1 MAETPEELQR
11 QLFDRI
17 KSQLPANIALPN
29 ELASLLD
36 VSVDS
41 AYRRISGKTLLNLS
55 ELRDVC
61 KKFGLSLDQLF
72 QLGEES
78 YLFRG
83 RAMDYQNFEFKGF
96 LQNSTEYLK
105 LLNSAPDKILYY
117 TNRDIPIFYHFGYP
131 SLCLFKHHFWMR
143 SIFQSPDY
151 MTNRFKLS
159 DTNEEL
165 LTIGKALF
173 TEYAK
178 LPGVEIWNIDCIN
191 STLMQIEYYRETKIF
206 ASEKDVE
213 AVYNDVE
220 KMLDHIEKQ
229 AAMAVKL
236 SVEGKV
242 LNGNAHYQMF
252 KNEFLLGDNTLY
264 GKAGT
269 MESAFVNHNVLNY
282 ISTSDPRFCEYTLNT
297 MKNLISRSTLIS
309 GVSEKER
316 SKFFYELRL
325 RLDNSRNK
333 VIS

>member
-1 MAETPEELQR
+1 MLQDPVELQR
-11 QLFDRI
+11 QLFKRI

-29 ELASLLD
+29 ELATLFD
-36 VSVDS
+36 TSVDS

-83 RAMDYQNFEFKGF
+83 RAMDYQHFEFVEY
-96 LQNSTEYLK
+96 LQNSIEYLK
-105 LLNSAPDKILYY
+105 LLNSAPEKILYY
-117 TNRDIPIFYHFGYP
+117 TNRDIPLFYHFGYP
-131 SLCLFKHHFWMR
+131 ALSLFKHHFWMR
-143 SIFQSPDY
+143 SIFQSPHY
-151 MTNRFKLS
+151 MTTRFKVS
-159 DTNEEL
+159 NTNDNL
-165 LTIGKALF
+165 LQVGKALF

-191 STLMQIEYYRETKIF
+191 STLMQVEYYRETKIF
-206 ASEKDVE
+206 GSESDIE
-213 AVYNDVE
+213 AVYKDIENL
-220 KMLDHIEKQ
+220 LDHIEKQ
-229 AAMAVKL
+229 ASMALKL
-236 SVEGKV
+236 SVDGKI
-242 LNGNAHYQMF
+242 LNPNAHYQMF

-282 ISTSDPRFCEYTLNT
+282 ISTSDPRFCEYTLQT

-333 VIS
+333 VI

>member
-1 MAETPEELQR
+1 MPNTPAALQR

-17 KSQLPANIALPN
+17 KNQLPSNIALPA

-36 VSVDS
+36 TSVDS

-83 RAMDYQNFEFKGF
+83 RAMDYQNFEFVEY
-96 LQNSTEYLK
+96 LQNSIEYLRM
-105 LLNSAPDKILYY
+105 LNNAPDKILYY

-131 SLCLFKHHFWMR
+131 SLALFKHHFWMR

-151 MTNRFKLS
+151 MTTRFKVS
-159 DTNEEL
+159 DTNENL
-165 LTIGKALF
+165 LQIGKTLF

-178 LPGVEIWNIDCIN
+178 LPGVEIWNVDCIN
-191 STLMQIEYYRETKIF
+191 STLMQVEYYRETKIF
-206 ASEKDVE
+206 GSDADIE
-213 AVYNDVE
+213 AVYKDIENL
-220 KMLDHIEKQ
+220 LDHIEKQ

-236 SVEGKV
+236 SVDGKV
-242 LNGNAHYQMF
+242 LNPNAHYQMF

-264 GKAGT
+264 GKAGS

-282 ISTSDPRFCEYTLNT
+282 ISTSDPRFCEYTLHT
-297 MKNLISRSTLIS
+297 MKNLISRSALIS
-309 GVSEKER
+309 GVNEKDR
-316 SKFFYELRL
+316 SKFFYELRA
-325 RLDNSRNK
+325 RLEHSRSK
-333 VIS
+333 II

>member
-1 MAETPEELQR
+1 MAQSPEELQR
-11 QLFDRI
+11 HLFDRI
-17 KSQLPANIALPN
+17 KSQLPANIALPAV
-29 ELASLLD
+29 LASLLET
-36 VSVDS
+36 SVDS

-61 KKFGLSLDQLF
+61 KKFSLSLDQLF

-83 RAMDYQNFEFKGF
+83 RAMDYQHFEFVEY

-105 LLNSAPDKILYY
+105 QLNNAPDKILYY

-131 SLCLFKHHFWMR
+131 SLSLFKHHFWMR

-151 MTNRFKLS
+151 MTTRFKVS
-159 DTNEEL
+159 DSNEHL
-165 LTIGKALF
+165 LQVGKALF

-178 LPGVEIWNIDCIN
+178 LPSVEIWNVDCIN
-191 STLMQIEYYRETKIF
+191 STLMQVEYYRETKIF
-206 ASEKDVE
+206 SSEADVE
-213 AVYNDVE
+213 AVYHDIE
-220 KMLDHIEKQ
+220 QLLDHIEKQ

-236 SVEGKV
+236 SVDGKV
-242 LNGNAHYQMF
+242 LNPNAQYQMF

-264 GKAGT
+264 GKAGNL
-269 MESAFVNHNVLNY
+269 ESAFVNHNVLNY
-282 ISTSDPRFCEYTLNT
+282 ISTSDPRFCEYTLQT

-316 SKFFYELRL
+316 SKFFYELRS
-325 RLDNSRNK
+325 RLEHSRNK
-333 VIS
+333 II